1 MHSNCFGGGL
11 EIMTNPE
18 VVNQIIGTR
27 VRGAR
32 GDAGVTRKQLAERA
46 NVSERYLN
54 QLENGEANV
63 SVGILSRVASA
74 LDVDLVSLLPSAN
87 GGVRPDVPGIAMH
100 AGLAEIVGRMS
111 LREQEGAAALLGRYL
126 KDRAKSLRG
135 IALLG
140 LRGAGKTTIGGLFAA
155 RHGLPFLSV
164 TREIETR
171 AGMSLN
177 DLFNLGG
184 PDAYRTL
191 ENEVVKDLSTRDD
204 RIVLE
209 TAGGIV
215 SNGPALDAIL
225 ASFKT
230 VWLKATPEEHL
241 QRVIHQGDMRPMQGA
256 PKALEHLKTL
266 LATRE
271 QEYARADC
279 VLDTTRR
286 TLDAC
291 VAELEHIASTVMPRD

>member
-1 MHSNCFGGGL
+1 M
-11 EIMTNPE
+11 
-18 VVNQIIGTR
+18 NQDALTRTIGER
-27 VRGAR
+27 VRAARAGA
-32 GDAGVTRKQLAERA
+32 DMTRKQLSEKA

-54 QLENGEANV
+54 ELENGDANV
-63 SVGILSRVASA
+63 SVGILGRVAAA
-74 LDVDLVSLLPSAN
+74 LSIDLVSLLPSPRGSTAPGSQA
-87 GGVRPDVPGIAMH
+87 GGSPGFAMH
-100 AGLAEIVGRMS
+100 GALADLIGGMS
-111 LREQEGAAALLGRYL
+111 LREQESAVPFLERYL
-126 KDRAKSLRG
+126 EDRRKSLKG
-135 IALLG
+135 VALLG

-191 ENEVVKDLSTRDD
+191 ENEVVTDLSGRND
-204 RIVLE
+204 RIVIE

-215 SNGPALDAIL
+215 SNGSALDVIL
-225 ASFKT
+225 GSFKT
-230 VWLKATPEEHL
+230 VWLKASPEEHL
-241 QRVIHQGDMRPMQGA
+241 SRVVKQGDMRPMHGM

-266 LATRE
+266 LARRE

-279 VLDTTRR
+279 ALDTTGR
-286 TLDAC
+286 TPDAC
-291 VAELEHIASTVMPRD
+291 VDELEMIAGGAVARG

>member
-1 MHSNCFGGGL
+1 MMRKSGSKRGL
-11 EIMTNPE
+11 QM
-18 VVNQIIGTR
+18 NQDDISRTIG
-27 VRGAR
+27 VKAR
-32 GDAGVTRKQLAERA
+32 AARAEAGITRKQLAETA

-54 QLENGEANV
+54 QLENGDANV
-63 SVGILSRVASA
+63 SVGVLSRVAVA
-74 LDVDLVSLLPSAN
+74 LSVDLASLLTSARGAQPGGPSDNAT
-87 GGVRPDVPGIAMH
+87 H
-100 AGLAEIVGRMS
+100 APLAALVGRMS
-111 LREQEGAAALLGRYL
+111 LREQEGAIAILERYL
-126 KDRAKSLRG
+126 VDRRRSLKG
-135 IALLG
+135 VALLG
-140 LRGAGKTTIGGLFAA
+140 LRGAGKSTIGGLFAA

-184 PDAYRTL
+184 PDAYRAL
-191 ENEVVKDLSTRDD
+191 ENDVVKDLANRND

-215 SNGPALDAIL
+215 SNRPALDVIL
-225 ASFKT
+225 ESFKT
-230 VWLKATPEEHL
+230 IWLKASPEEHL
-241 QRVIHQGDMRPMQGA
+241 LRVVSQGDMRPMHGT

-279 VLDTTRR
+279 ALDTSGRSPR
-286 TLDAC
+286 AC
-291 VAELEHIASTVMPRD
+291 VDDLDDIAGAVVQ